1 MVFIPLGYVPAGGAS
16 ACMPVTT
23 HRIDRRVR
31 RSTAAHSAA
40 VGEKVVVTTPLVSA
54 SRTPVVEVSGKT
66 AAELQSMRLL
76 ETRPGATRIHPAGGI
91 R

>member
-1 MVFIPLGYVPAGGAS
+1 
-16 ACMPVTT
+16 MPVTT

-76 ETRPGATRIHPAGGI
+76 ETRPGATRIHAAGGI
-91 R
+91 G